1 MGTTRHD
8 GITQEPGA
16 DARALARAVRDNFAA
31 LTAEGFT
38 EAQALA
44 LLGQML
50 AASVREGRSS

>member
-1 MGTTRHD
+1 MGTTQHD

-16 DARALARAVRDNFAA
+16 DARAMARSVRDNFAA

-50 AASVREGRSS
+50 AAYVMGHSSS